1 MSRRPNR
8 KSASGNTGSCPVAGY
23 GDIMAVDVVLVLQ
36 SEHRKLHQLVERCGR
51 PSRGFHD
58 PVADLQHALYAHMVA
73 ATAEIYPTA
82 ARLSGSL
89 WPAEAVT
96 EIRKAAESES
106 SDALRAATA
115 DLVRMEEQ
123 YVLGLFGEHLELD
136 ARRRLGKVF
145 RIRRDAAARSAAT
158 SRRRHRTQTELYE
171 LARRAGIE
179 HRSRMTQAELQAAI
193 EARGI
198 SV

>member
-1 MSRRPNR
+1 
-8 KSASGNTGSCPVAGY
+8 
-23 GDIMAVDVVLVLQ
+23 MAVDVVLVLQ

-58 PVADLQHALYAHMVA
+58 PHADLQQALYAHLVA
-73 ATAEIYPTA
+73 ATAEIYPATARLCGEDWPA
-82 ARLSGSL
+82 ARLSEL
-89 WPAEAVT
+89 RALAEGEPTDALT
-96 EIRKAAESES
+96 AAAE
-106 SDALRAATA
+106 
-115 DLVRMEEQ
+115 DLVELEQRCVLPVLDERME
-123 YVLGLFGEHLELD
+123 LE

-145 RIRRDAAARSAAT
+145 RIRRDAAARSANST
-158 SRRRHRTQTELYE
+158 RRRHRTQTELYE

>member
-1 MSRRPNR
+1 
-8 KSASGNTGSCPVAGY
+8 
-23 GDIMAVDVVLVLQ
+23 MAVDVVLVLQ
-36 SEHRKLHQLVERCGR
+36 SEHRKLQQLVERCGR
-51 PSRGFHD
+51 TSRGFHD
-58 PVADLQHALYAHMVA
+58 PVADLAHALYAHMSA
-73 ATAEIYPTA
+73 ATGEIYPTTARLAGSAWPA
-82 ARLSGSL
+82 ARAAQISS
-89 WPAEAVT
+89 
-96 EIRKAAESES
+96 AAESEAPETLQQAAG
-106 SDALRAATA
+106 ALARF
-115 DLVRMEEQ
+115 EEEH
-123 YVLGLFGEHLELD
+123 VLPLLEERLELE

-145 RIRRDAAARSAAT
+145 RMRRDAAARSAST

>member
-1 MSRRPNR
+1 
-8 KSASGNTGSCPVAGY
+8 
-23 GDIMAVDVVLVLQ
+23 MAVDVVLVLQ
-36 SEHRKLHQLVERCGR
+36 SEHRRLQQLAERCGR

-58 PVADLQHALYAHMVA
+58 PLADLQQALYAHLVA
-73 ATAEIYPTA
+73 ATAEIYPKV
-82 ARLSGSL
+82 ARLAADE
-89 WPAEAVT
+89 WPA
-96 EIRKAAESES
+96 AELA
-106 SDALRAATA
+106 ALRAAAESDPTDALTA
-115 DLVRMEEQ
+115 TAHELVELEQRCVVPVLEER
-123 YVLGLFGEHLELD
+123 LELE

-145 RIRRDAAARSAAT
+145 RIRRDAAIRSANST
-158 SRRRHRTQTELYE
+158 HRRHRTQTELYE

>member
-1 MSRRPNR
+1 
-8 KSASGNTGSCPVAGY
+8 
-23 GDIMAVDVVLVLQ
+23 MAVDVVLVLQ
-36 SEHRKLHQLVERCGR
+36 SEHRKLHQLVERCSR

-58 PVADLQHALYAHMVA
+58 PVADLQQALDAHLAA

-82 ARLSGSL
+82 ARLAGPD
-89 WPAEAVT
+89 WPPEAVSRIREAVDSVSGDSDDAHAALLQATT
-96 EIRKAAESES
+96 ELV
-106 SDALRAATA
+106 AL
-115 DLVRMEEQ
+115 EEHH
-123 YVLGLFGEHLELD
+123 VLPHLEQRVEL
-136 ARRRLGKVF
+136 APRRRLGKVF
-145 RIRRDAAARSAAT
+145 RMRRDAAVRNAGT
-158 SRRRHRTQTELYE
+158 SHRRHRTQTELYE